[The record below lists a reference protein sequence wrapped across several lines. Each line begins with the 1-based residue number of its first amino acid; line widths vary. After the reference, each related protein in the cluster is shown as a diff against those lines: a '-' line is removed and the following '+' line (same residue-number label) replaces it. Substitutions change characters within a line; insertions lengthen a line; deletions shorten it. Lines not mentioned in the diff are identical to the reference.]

1 MNQLNQHI
9 EALIFCSEQSISID
23 EIAGSLKISFDWDLE
38 EETILKALEEIKLKY
53 ASEEYPFC
61 LEEISEGFQF
71 LSKKEFHVTISA
83 LIQHKSKKKLSIS
96 QMETLSIIAYK
107 QPITK
112 SEVEHIRGV
121 NCDYAIHKLLEKEMV
136 SISGKS
142 DGPGRPVLYSTSK
155 NFMDYFGIQN
165 SKDLPQLKDLH
176 MEQNE
181 IGMAAEFRAEDN
193 EENTLVTE
201 QENAEVLEGE
211 FVSENSE
218 VEIFSAVQD
227 EREILEAI
235 TEVEVITAELDERE
249 ILRSESEVNTE
260 AEDIVVEMFDEMPPV
275 IGEEEDMILPDRKA
289 IFIESQVESSDISF
303 EESSSE
309 DILGEDDKEIL

>member
-23 EIAGSLKISFDWDLE
+23 EIAGSLKLSFEWELS

-53 ASEEYPFC
+53 ASEDYPFC
-61 LEEISEGFQF
+61 LEEISEGYQF
-71 LSKKEFHVTISA
+71 LSKKEFHATISA

-142 DGPGRPVLYSTSK
+142 EGPGRPVLYSTSK
-155 NFMDYFGIQN
+155 NFMDYFGLQN
-165 SKDLPQLKDLH
+165 PKDLPQLKDLH

-181 IGMAAEFRAEDN
+181 IGVA
-193 EENTLVTE
+193 
-201 QENAEVLEGE
+201 GE
-211 FVSENSE
+211 FVSEDNMEAVSVSE
-218 VEIFSAVQD
+218 EITEEIVIADADGIESVTSSQD
-227 EREILEAI
+227 EREILQ
-235 TEVEVITAELDERE
+235 AEND
-249 ILRSESEVNTE
+249 S
-260 AEDIVVEMFDEMPPV
+260 DIVMLSEENQVEALDEMPPV
-275 IGEEEDMILPDRKA
+275 MGEEEDMILPDRKA
-289 IFIESQVESSDISF
+289 IFIESQVESNDIEFEEQASDDIIAEDDSDITS
-303 EESSSE
+303 
-309 DILGEDDKEIL
+309 

>member
-23 EIAGSLKISFDWDLE
+23 EIAGSLKLSFDWDLSD
-38 EETILKALEEIKLKY
+38 ETILLALEEIKLKY
-53 ASEEYPFC
+53 ASEDYPFC
-61 LEEISEGFQF
+61 LEEISEGYQF
-71 LSKKEFHVTISA
+71 LSKKEFHATISA

-112 SEVEHIRGV
+112 SEIEHIRGV

-142 DGPGRPVLYSTSK
+142 EGPGRPVLYSTSK

-165 SKDLPQLKDLH
+165 PKDLPQLKDLH

-181 IGMAAEFRAEDN
+181 IGTSSEFM
-193 EENTLVTE
+193 EESSMESTLVTLDE
-201 QENAEVLEGE
+201 TGELVNVNDPIETPELEILITND
-211 FVSENSE
+211 S
-218 VEIFSAVQD
+218 
-227 EREILEAI
+227 EREILHAEADVNVNI
-235 TEVEVITAELDERE
+235 
-249 ILRSESEVNTE
+249 ESEDLKS
-260 AEDIVVEMFDEMPPV
+260 DISDEMPPV

-289 IFIESQVESSDISF
+289 IFIGSQTETTEIRFEEQSTDELSKENDSDIS
-303 EESSSE
+303 
-309 DILGEDDKEIL
+309 

>member
-23 EIAGSLKISFDWDLE
+23 EIAGSLKLSFEWELS

-53 ASEEYPFC
+53 ASEDYPFC
-61 LEEISEGFQF
+61 LEEISEGYQF
-71 LSKKEFHVTISA
+71 LSKKEFHATISA

-142 DGPGRPVLYSTSK
+142 EGPGRPVLYSTSK
-155 NFMDYFGIQN
+155 NFMDYFGLQN
-165 SKDLPQLKDLH
+165 PKDLPQLKDLH

-181 IGMAAEFRAEDN
+181 IGVA
-193 EENTLVTE
+193 
-201 QENAEVLEGE
+201 GE
-211 FVSENSE
+211 FVSEDNMEAVSVSE
-218 VEIFSAVQD
+218 EITEEIVTAAADGIESVTSSQD
-227 EREILEAI
+227 EREILQAENDSDILMLSEENQVEA
-235 TEVEVITAELDERE
+235 L
-249 ILRSESEVNTE
+249 
-260 AEDIVVEMFDEMPPV
+260 DEMPPV
-275 IGEEEDMILPDRKA
+275 MGEEEDMILPDRKA
-289 IFIESQVESSDISF
+289 IFIESQVESNDIEFEEQASDDIIAEDDSDITS
-303 EESSSE
+303 
-309 DILGEDDKEIL
+309 

>member
-23 EIAGSLKISFDWDLE
+23 EIAGSLKLSFEWELS

-53 ASEEYPFC
+53 ASEDYPFC
-61 LEEISEGFQF
+61 LEEISEGYQF
-71 LSKKEFHVTISA
+71 LSKKEFHATISA
-83 LIQHKSKKKLSIS
+83 LIQHKSKKKLSVS
-96 QMETLSIIAYK
+96 QMETLAIIAYK

-142 DGPGRPVLYSTSK
+142 EGPGRPVLYSTSK

-165 SKDLPQLKDLH
+165 PKDLPQLKDLH

-181 IGMAAEFRAEDN
+181 IGVAGEFNSE
-193 EENTLVTE
+193 
-201 QENAEVLEGE
+201 ENAEAVSVSEEMTEE
-211 FVSENSE
+211 FVTVDELNPVTS
-218 VEIFSAVQD
+218 VTD
-227 EREILEAI
+227 EREILQ
-235 TEVEVITAELDERE
+235 AELETDVVMIEDD
-249 ILRSESEVNTE
+249 LQ
-260 AEDIVVEMFDEMPPV
+260 AENIDEMPPV
-275 IGEEEDMILPDRKA
+275 MGEEEDMILPDRKA
-289 IFIESQVESSDISF
+289 IFIESQVETTNSEFEEKSSD
-303 EESSSE
+303 
-309 DILGEDDKEIL
+309 DIVAEDDTDINS

>member
-23 EIAGSLKISFDWDLE
+23 EIAGSLKISFDWDLDD
-38 EETILKALEEIKLKY
+38 ETILKSLEEIKLKY
-53 ASEEYPFC
+53 ASEDYPFC
-61 LEEISEGFQF
+61 LEEISEGYQF

-142 DGPGRPVLYSTSK
+142 EGPGRPVLYSTSK

-165 SKDLPQLKDLH
+165 PKDLPQLKDLH

-181 IGMAAEFRAEDN
+181 IGIASEFGSEELTESTEIVEN
-193 EENTLVTE
+193 EIPANVELE
-201 QENAEVLEGE
+201 Q
-211 FVSENSE
+211 VSEVSE
-218 VEIFSAVQD
+218 
-227 EREILEAI
+227 LEH
-235 TEVEVITAELDERE
+235 VSAELDERE
-249 ILRSESEVNTE
+249 ILEADSDTEVLM
-260 AEDIVVEMFDEMPPV
+260 DSSDEMPPV
-275 IGEEEDMILPDRKA
+275 MGTEEGMVLPDRKA
-289 IFIESQVESSDISF
+289 IFIESQTDNSEINLE
-303 EESSSE
+303 EESSEDFTASDDSE
-309 DILGEDDKEIL
+309 IA